1 MTAVIRLAEEVTK
14 SEKSGLPLSI
24 TLGLSVLLGFA
35 ILLFLVTRLN
45 PDR

>member
-1 MTAVIRLAEEVTK
+1 MSALISLAEEMTE

-24 TLGLSVLLGFA
+24 TLGVSVFLGFA
-35 ILLFLVTRLN
+35 ILLFIVTRLN

>member
-1 MTAVIRLAEEVTK
+1 MTAVIRLAEEITT

-24 TLGLSVLLGFA
+24 TLGVSVFLSFA